1 MEDKKIDLREYYVNK
16 YMPYQIAGNAIAD
29 LNPLVKGN
37 IALALGIIGLAIPY
51 LYIKIVICVLY
62 CVIAL
67 IGKKGKAFAKLF
79 WGVGIVLFAYLTI
92 IRQISVDGEHVL
104 FSIFGWD
111 WTVEGF
117 NVAINMTFSLIAFS
131 GGILLFFYF
140 TELRDFMY
148 ALERKGI
155 SHVTSYVVL
164 SSMQTIKDL
173 KKTSQ
178 TIMDS
183 QRARGVETEG
193 NFVHRMKALIPVIS
207 PLFLSALASTEERT
221 IAMDARAFSVEREHT
236 FLRQIKPAEK
246 YEIVLAVFADVLLVV
261 ILVLKVMGKLG

>member
-1 MEDKKIDLREYYVNK
+1 MGEQNIDLREYYRNK
-16 YMPYQIAGNAIAD
+16 YMPYQMKGNCIAD
-29 LNPLVKGN
+29 LNPLIKVN
-37 IALALGIIGLAIPY
+37 LALVFGIIGLVIPY
-51 LYIKIVICVLY
+51 LSVKIAICVFY
-62 CVIAL
+62 CIIAA
-67 IGKKGKAFAKLF
+67 IGKKGVGFAKVF
-79 WGVGIVLFAYLTI
+79 WGVGAVLFIYLTI
-92 IRQISVDGEHVL
+92 IRQLSVNGKQVL

-117 NVAINMTFSLIAFS
+117 QVAIDMTFSLIAFS

-148 ALERKGI
+148 TLERKGV

-183 QRARGVETEG
+183 QKARGVETEG
-193 NFVHRMKALIPVIS
+193 NFWHRMKALIPLLS
-207 PLFLSALASTEERT
+207 PLFLSALASTEEKT

-236 FLRQIKPAEK
+236 FLRQIKAAEK
-246 YEIVLAVFADVLLVV
+246 YEVVLAVLSDIVLLVV
-261 ILVLKVMGKLG
+261 LILKIMGKLG